1 MINIETAPAKEL
13 RAYAKEELDLTF
25 PIGTTK
31 TAMLDAVK
39 SALGQEVQE
48 TTTDSAPSAISKKS
62 RDGKRVTINIHKSAN
77 PSDPDPVY
85 VGLNGIG
92 ITIPRGIDVDV
103 LEGYVSI
110 LKNAVRTTYHTDA
123 KTGDVTVSNSHAYP
137 FSVIN

>member
-39 SALGQEVQE
+39 SALGQEVKE
-48 TTTDSAPSAISKKS
+48 TTDSAPSAISKKS
-62 RDGKRVTINIHKSAN
+62 RDGKRVTINIHKSSN

-85 VGLNGIG
+85 VGLNGRG
-92 ITIPRGIDVDV
+92 IMIPRGVDVDV
-103 LEGYVSI
+103 LEGYISI
-110 LKNAVRTTYHTDA
+110 LKNAVRTTYHTDS
-123 KTGDVTVSNSHAYP
+123 KTGNIVTSNSHAYP
-137 FSVIN
+137 FSVIG